1 MTPPRPASPRL
12 RLPPVAGFC
21 VLIVWAGIGL
31 LLPACH
37 PLSPGRP
44 LAGIDRSSAAPPA
57 GKPGSPA
64 APLIALGDSIT
75 AAGPWSEAFP
85 GRAVLNAGIPGNT
98 TVDLLGR
105 LDVLPGLGGATVV
118 LMAGIN
124 DLLQGEAPAP
134 VADRLLRIRRELL
147 ARGAARVVVV
157 ATLPCEAARWGP
169 RCLAPL
175 QDLNRRLRDAVPAPD
190 FLDLTVLLADG
201 AGLRRSLGVDGL
213 HLGPGGYSLW
223 LDRLRPML

>member
-1 MTPPRPASPRL
+1 M
-12 RLPPVAGFC
+12 AGFN
-21 VLIVWAGIGL
+21 
-31 LLPACH
+31 
-37 PLSPGRP
+37 
-44 LAGIDRSSAAPPA
+44 RSSSAPRA
-57 GKPGSPA
+57 GKILSPA

-105 LDVLPGLGGATVV
+105 LDVLPGLGGSTVV

-124 DLLQGEAPAP
+124 DLLQGDAPAP
-134 VADRLLRIRRELL
+134 VADRILKIRRQLL

-169 RCLAPL
+169 RCLAPV
-175 QDLNRRLRDAVPAPD
+175 QHLNRRLRGAVPAAD
-190 FLDLTVLLADG
+190 FLDLTALLADG
-201 AGLRRSLGVDGL
+201 AGLRRSMGLDGL
-213 HLGPGGYSLW
+213 HLAPRGYSLW
-223 LDRLRPML
+223 FERLRAMV

>member
-12 RLPPVAGFC
+12 RLPPVAGFL

-44 LAGIDRSSAAPPA
+44 LAGFDRSSSAPRA
-57 GKPGSPA
+57 GKSVSPA
-64 APLIALGDSIT
+64 ALLIALGDSIT

-85 GRAVLNAGIPGNT
+85 GRSVLNAGISGNT

-124 DLLQGEAPAP
+124 DLLRGEAPAP
-134 VADRLLRIRRELL
+134 VADRILRIRRELL

-169 RCLAPL
+169 RCLAPVH
-175 QDLNRRLRDAVPAPD
+175 DLNRRLRGAVPGAD
-190 FLDLTVLLADG
+190 FLDLTNLLADG
-201 AGLRRSLGVDGL
+201 AGLRRSMGLDGL
-213 HLGPGGYSLW
+213 HLGPPGYNLW
-223 LDRLRPML
+223 FERLEAML